1 MEEAVAL
8 KPLAGFERS
17 SPPWGFMM
25 RFHSSLAQSLDRQVT
40 RGPEDWEQTFR
51 QMALFDLAE
60 DIKLGFLLAY
70 YRTFAI
76 PSGSD
81 TLVKNGEIPGRPMK
95 RSFDTGVVIYELI
108 ASGLD
113 SERGRQM
120 TSLLNRVH
128 QHLPG
133 SREDFLYVLMTLLV
147 VPLRWTD
154 RYGWRKPTQTEKDAA
169 TRFFR
174 ELGARMHIQ
183 DIPVTFEAAEKSLD
197 DYERRRVA
205 PSTAGKTLMGATVQV
220 LQSMQPR
227 LLHPVT
233 RRMIATMLDDARL
246 AAALGLPRSTWWSRL
261 ALNAGIGVRNA
272 IRRRTH
278 LSTVPSF
285 IPGQAAPPIY
295 PKGYNLAD
303 IGPLNVM
310 GPGDR
315 NAA

>member
-1 MEEAVAL
+1 
-8 KPLAGFERS
+8 
-17 SPPWGFMM
+17 M
-25 RFHSSLAQSLDRQVT
+25 RLHSSLAQSLDRQLT

-60 DIKLGFLLAY
+60 DIKFGFFLAY
-70 YRTFAI
+70 YRNFAI
-76 PSGSD
+76 PSGSA
-81 TLVKNGEIPGRPMK
+81 TLVRNGEIPARPMK
-95 RSFDTGVVIYELI
+95 RSIDTGLVIYELI
-108 ASGLD
+108 GSGLD

-128 QHLPG
+128 QHVPG

-147 VPLRWTD
+147 VPIRWTD
-154 RYGWRKPTQTEKDAA
+154 RYGWRKPTQTERDAA

-174 ELGARMHIQ
+174 ELGERIHIS
-183 DIPVTFEAAEKSLD
+183 DIPVTFEAAEKFFD

-205 PSTAGKTLMGATVQV
+205 PSAAGKTLMGATVQV
-220 LQSMQPR
+220 FQSMQTR

-233 RRMIATMLDDARL
+233 ERMIATMLDDAQL

-261 ALNAGIGVRNA
+261 ALNAGMSVRNA
-272 IRRRTH
+272 IRRHTP

-285 IPGQAAPPIY
+285 IPGQAASPVY
-295 PKGYNLAD
+295 AEGYKLAD

-310 GPGDR
+310 GPRDR
-315 NAA
+315 NRA